1 MAGKGKV
8 TKADLKK
15 GTKRVNITFTIS
27 EFDELSIYAEYK
39 GLQATTA
46 AKSLLLPELKKEV
59 HRILKV
65 EKYVPKSQRGLKM
78 L

>member
-1 MAGKGKV
+1 MAAKGKV

-15 GTKRVNITFTIS
+15 GTKRVNITFTIT

-46 AKSLLLPELKKEV
+46 AKSLLLPELKKEI
-59 HRILKV
+59 HKILKV
-65 EKYVPKSQRGLKM
+65 EKYVPKVQRGIKAL
-78 L
+78 